1 MQRFLSLRAARILM
15 AALVCMSVF
24 AGSTLPAFAEK
35 TVGVS
40 SGTFKFDVDAGSGAS
55 GEIIVTNDGD
65 EPITVL
71 VYAADQ
77 LVAEDGSLS
86 FSVPNR
92 GDIATMALPSAWI
105 RINMPKDSKSFA
117 NIPYL
122 ELDPGERVPV
132 AFDVSVPS
140 GIAPGDHNVM
150 VFFEMA
156 ELPKDNSET
165 TQMLVSG
172 RIGSR
177 VTLRVNGQVVDRVEV
192 RPFVVP
198 SIVFGPQVPFS
209 LTVRNAGN
217 VDRRIT
223 VKTMLLDRSDQVVS
237 EVAGIEAQTV
247 FAASNLDASG
257 TVAASRMGFGP
268 HTVRV
273 EAMRV
278 DDNGALLDA
287 GKDTV
292 VVTRP
297 VWVLPIWLLVAAGVI
312 VLLIIGALA
321 ATLRRRTRAATA
333 PVQSVDGA
341 SQPEIE

>member
-1 MQRFLSLRAARILM
+1 MRTFGLPRAAHVLM
-15 AALVCMSVF
+15 AALLFVVVF
-24 AGSTLPAFAEK
+24 AGSALPAFAEK

-40 SGTFKFDVDAGSGAS
+40 SGSFKFDVDAGTSAA

-77 LVAEDGSLS
+77 LVAQDGSLS
-86 FSVPNR
+86 FSVPDR
-92 GDIATMALPSAWI
+92 GDIASMSLPSAWI
-105 RINMPKDSKSFA
+105 RIDMPQDSKSFA

-122 ELDPGERVPV
+122 ELDPGQRVPV
-132 AFDVSVPS
+132 AFEVNVPS

-156 ELPKDNSET
+156 ELPDDNSDT

-177 VTLRVNGQVVDRVEV
+177 ITLRVNGTVVDRVEV
-192 RPFVVP
+192 RPVTVP
-198 SIVFGPQVPFS
+198 SVVFGPQVPFS
-209 LTVRNAGN
+209 LTVRNEGN
-217 VDRRIT
+217 VDQRMT
-223 VKTMLLDRSDQVVS
+223 VKTMLLDRNDQVVS
-237 EVAGIEAQTV
+237 EVAGIEAQTI

-257 TVAASRMGFGP
+257 TVSAARTGFGP

-273 EAMRV
+273 EAARV
-278 DDNGALLDA
+278 DDNGAVLDA

-292 VVTRP
+292 VVTRS
-297 VWVLPIWLLVAAGVI
+297 VWVLPVWLLVTAGVL
-312 VLLIIGALA
+312 VLVLIGALA
-321 ATLRRRTRAATA
+321 AMLRRRSLETN
-333 PVQSVDGA
+333 PNS
-341 SQPEIE
+341 P